1 MIRLANTVVLK
12 GVTCR
17 GLCMKNC
24 PRSNYLWW
32 REIWLRRAET
42 PEGYVS
48 ASHHGEQ
55 AVLTLENETRSC
67 KEPFVTGVH

>member
-1 MIRLANTVVLK
+1 MIKLANTVALK

-32 REIWLRRAET
+32 REVWLRRAAVPAAYADAGDRREPTVAT
-42 PEGYVS
+42 PEVET
-48 ASHHGEQ
+48 ASGQESF
-55 AVLTLENETRSC
+55 L
-67 KEPFVTGVH
+67 TGVH